1 MRSAILLIGFLCL
14 SLSSFALKIKG
25 RVYDAGSNLPLEG
38 VEVLNIYS
46 GQSLV
51 TDSTGLFEIAVEAG
65 QLLEFRTLGYD
76 IARVR
81 IANGALPEFYNIGMK
96 VGAITLEEVKVW
108 ELGRGKWGSDSAR
121 TAATYENILKH
132 YKLEGL
138 DLLQHPFDALSKSNR
153 QIWAFQKHYE
163 FFEKEKYID
172 YTFNERLIGQL
183 TQLSGDS
190 VVEYM
195 HQYRPGYDALR
206 RMNLYEFYDYIQKTV
221 AQFRMQQ
228 GKRED

>member
-1 MRSAILLIGFLCL
+1 M
-14 SLSSFALKIKG
+14 
-25 RVYDAGSNLPLEG
+25 YDAGSNLPLEG
-38 VEVLNIYS
+38 VEVLNIYTS
-46 GQSLV
+46 QNIFS
-51 TDSTGLFEIAVEAG
+51 DSSGLFEIDVEAG
-65 QLLEFRTLGYD
+65 HLLEFRTLGYD

-81 IANGALPEFYNIGMK
+81 IPNGALPKFYNIGMK
-96 VGAITLEEVKVW
+96 VGSITLDEVNVW

-121 TAATYENILKH
+121 TAATYESILKH

-138 DLLQHPFDALSKSNR
+138 DVLQHPFDALSKFNR

-183 TQLSGDS
+183 TQLGGDS
-190 VVEYM
+190 VQVYM
-195 HQYRPGYDALR
+195 RQYRPGYDMLR
-206 RMNLYEFYDYIQKTV
+206 NMNLYEFYDYIQKTV

-228 GKRED
+228 GKREDGAG